1 MGVRVM
7 HLRGADKVSSMARL
21 VSANGNGMEGN
32 GDALPT
38 EALNG
43 AEGLDETLEGD
54 LDIGDEFDGED
65 GEDGDNEG
73 PQDLN

>member
-1 MGVRVM
+1 
-7 HLRGADKVSSMARL
+7 
-21 VSANGNGMEGN
+21 MEGN